1 VQRGRTKGRGA
12 LEQTI
17 VVSNKID
24 SANDPYDF
32 TGRSVVMTGGTGV
45 LGRAIVQGLLNAGA
59 SVALLARNRPKAESV
74 LAEMSRKDSAIIVE
88 GDVLKRDDLQRALE
102 TVVKTFGRVDCLV
115 NGAGGN
121 DPRATTRPDLSFF
134 DLPEEAIRFVFDLNL
149 LGTIVPTQIFGKQMV
164 EQGDGV
170 ILNISSMSA
179 VRPLTRVVSYSAA
192 KAAVNSFT
200 QWLSVH
206 LAQEYS
212 PRIRVNAI
220 APGFFLTEQNR
231 FLLTEQETGELTARG
246 QSIINHTPMGRFGEP
261 QDLIGTVLWLLSPA
275 SAFVTGVVVP
285 VDGGFSAFG
294 GV

>member
-1 VQRGRTKGRGA
+1 M
-12 LEQTI
+12 
-17 VVSNKID
+17 SNKSD
-24 SANDPYDF
+24 FVSEAYDF

-59 SVALLARNRPKAESV
+59 SVALLARNRNKAETIF
-74 LAEMSRKDSAIIVE
+74 AEMLSKDSAIIVE
-88 GDVLKRDDLQRALE
+88 GDVLKKDDLQRALE
-102 TVVKTFGRVDCLV
+102 TVIKAFGRVDCLV

-121 DPRATTRPDLSFF
+121 DPRATTRADLSFF
-134 DLPEEAIRFVFDLNL
+134 DLPEDAIRFVFDLNL
-149 LGTIVPTQIFGKQMV
+149 LGTILPTQVFGKQMV

-231 FLLTEQETGELTARG
+231 FLLTEQEAGKLTARG